1 MSLNIEIKIKSK
13 IKQSGFR
20 KQHSCQ
26 TAFNKLTDTWLAAIN
41 ENEIVGSVLLDL
53 TKAFDLVNHNILL
66 RKLASYKFS
75 PVTLVWFDSYLS
87 NRKQQVHVS
96 GKLSCE
102 REIKA
107 GVPQGSVLGPLFFIL
122 YINDLSLH
130 IDFCDFDLFAVD
142 STMSIA
148 NSSISVLVNLI
159 QADLLNFD
167 EWCQKNDMTLNIAKP
182 KPWSFPENKPFPK
195 S

>member
-1 MSLNIEIKIKSK
+1 M
-13 IKQSGFR
+13 
-20 KQHSCQ
+20 
-26 TAFNKLTDTWLAAIN
+26 KLLAQFF
-41 ENEIVGSVLLDL
+41 SDL

-66 RKLASYKFS
+66 RKLASYKFR
-75 PVTLVWFDSYLS
+75 PVKLVWFDSYLS

-102 REIKA
+102 GEIKA
-107 GVPQGSVLGPLFFIL
+107 GILQGSVLGPLLFIL

-130 IDFCDFDLFAVD
+130 IDFCDLDLFAVD

-167 EWCQKNDMTLNIAKP
+167 EWCQKNDMTLNIA
-182 KPWSFPENKPFPK
+182 
-195 S
+195 